1 MPNGEGQDL
10 EEHLVGKYG
19 PSAAQ
24 SIHDPNSS
32 VKKMGREMG
41 FEFNMDRR
49 MVNTKRAHAV
59 MEYLK
64 EDKTNNSNNG
74 DNVANLFMEDLYKSY
89 FEDAKNINDPAVLL
103 DILVKS
109 KEKKYS
115 GVNTEEIKTLL
126 EDDSDKIEYEITNLD
141 REIKTKYG
149 VRGVPFFM
157 IHPNT
162 NKSKSSSDDGS
173 DNDNNGGKDKDNR
186 PVAFS
191 GAYPVE
197 VIAEQL
203 EIAAAAAAAAVDAAS
218 DDENKS

>member
-32 VKKMGREMG
+32 VKRMGREMG

-64 EDKTNNSNNG
+64 ESTNGNG
-74 DNVANLFMEDLYKSY
+74 VANLFMEDLYKSY
-89 FEDAKNINDPAVLL
+89 FEDARNINDPTVLL
-103 DILVKS
+103 DILLKS
-109 KEKKYS
+109 KKKYG
-115 GVNTEEIKTLL
+115 GVNVEEIKKFLL
-126 EDDSDKIEYEITNLD
+126 EDDDDDSGKIEYEITNLD

-157 IHPNT
+157 IHP
-162 NKSKSSSDDGS
+162 SKSSKSSTESAGGTDKEDD
-173 DNDNNGGKDKDNR
+173 R

-203 EIAAAAAAAAVDAAS
+203 EIAAAAASAAAGDAAAAT
-218 DDENKS
+218 DENETTKS